1 MTQTSAIIT
10 EINLPTLKLFRKGK
24 VRNVYDL
31 GEHLLIV
38 ASDRIS
44 AFDVVL
50 PNGIPEKGKV
60 LTRVSQFWFDKIRSD
75 YDHHLIS
82 TNVDE
87 FPAETQPYKEIL
99 RGRSMFVRKTDLI
112 EVECVVRGYLIG
124 TGWKEYQ
131 QSGTVCGIAL
141 PANLRMADKL
151 PEPIFTPA
159 YKAMDGGH
167 DENISFEKMQNL
179 LGTELSEN
187 LRKISLD
194 LYALGRD
201 YAETRGI
208 ILADTKFEFGR
219 IGDQLILIDEV
230 LTPDSSRYWPKSE
243 YQPGS
248 SPPSFDKQIVRD
260 YLEST
265 TWNKQYPGPVLP
277 EDIIKKASEKY
288 LELERIL
295 TK

>member
-1 MTQTSAIIT
+1 MNILT

-31 GEHLLIV
+31 DKHLLIV

-44 AFDVVL
+44 AFDVIM
-50 PNGIPEKGKV
+50 PNGIPEKGKI
-60 LTRVSQFWFDKIRSD
+60 LTRVSQFWFDKIGPR

-82 TNVDE
+82 TNVDD

-99 RGRSMFVRKTDLI
+99 HGRSMFVRKTDLI

-167 DENISFEKMQNL
+167 DENISFEKMQSL
-179 LGTELSEN
+179 IGAELSEN

-230 LTPDSSRYWPKSE
+230 LTPDSSRYWPKAE

-265 TWNKQYPGPVLP
+265 PWNKHYPGPVLP
-277 EDIIKKASEKY
+277 EDIVKKASEKY

-295 TK
+295 VG

>member
-1 MTQTSAIIT
+1 MSTLT

-44 AFDVVL
+44 AFDVIL

-60 LTRVSQFWFDKIRSD
+60 LTRVSQFWFDKIGSD

-99 RGRSMFVRKTDLI
+99 RGRSMFVKKTDLI

-167 DENISFEKMQNL
+167 DENISFEKMQSL
-179 LGTELSEN
+179 IGTELSEN
-187 LRKISLD
+187 LRKISLE

>member
-1 MTQTSAIIT
+1 MSTLT

-31 GEHLLIV
+31 GEYLLIV

-60 LTRVSQFWFDKIRSD
+60 LTRVSQFWFDKIGSN
-75 YDHHLIS
+75 YNHHLIS

-87 FPAETQPYKEIL
+87 FPSETQPYKEIL

-167 DENISFEKMQNL
+167 DENISFEKMQSL
-179 LGTELSEN
+179 IGAELSEN
-187 LRKISLD
+187 LRRISLE